1 MQFNFILFLEND
13 YHFTVNITVQNL
25 LNYIKYVRP
34 KVSHKSEETEIS
46 YQNEK
51 HSSSCPLFLTV
62 LLIMRTWFDL
72 DPVLKMS
79 K

>member
-1 MQFNFILFLEND
+1 M
-13 YHFTVNITVQNL
+13 
-25 LNYIKYVRP
+25 
-34 KVSHKSEETEIS
+34 S

-51 HSSSCPLFLTV
+51 QSVSCPLFLTV